1 MNMKKSNL
9 IILSFAFLMV
19 FVSCTEKVIIQEGI
33 ETGEAKVLTFTA
45 SNAEMDNNPNSRTL
59 VREGGNV
66 YWVAND
72 RISLF
77 SNGSNN
83 PFITKDGGLVTNFK
97 GEVSQT
103 SDIYY
108 ALYPYNAEAS
118 ISGNTITTT
127 LYHEQY
133 AEPDSYASGMNIS
146 VSISG
151 NSDAQDLGFKHAVS
165 YLAVHIS
172 SEYVGD
178 DIKYMELSGNA
189 DEMLAGEVT
198 ITITGN
204 DEVARIIE
212 GKGQPIIS
220 LKQINANSIMM
231 PGKSYYFVF
240 APQTF
245 SQGYTLKLYNGKGG
259 VCSIKQEEPI
269 VFERNVIEHITIENA
284 TFEKEDKC
292 EVREDGY
299 HVKSLA
305 CLQEWAYLVA
315 NGDTDLN
322 CYIEADID
330 FNSDDLE
337 TSWPVIGT
345 LAKPYTGTISG
356 GGFTIKNFKID
367 DSRQYAGFIGVL
379 GVNGAITNLTFESP
393 VVKTSYV
400 GTVGNVSDDGYAGS
414 LVGMLN
420 RSSMNNY
427 TSAAITNCHVIN
439 PTVSGGENV
448 GGIVGRSYGRN
459 DAIKGCTV
467 SGGTIEGKM
476 FVGGIVGNSEGIV
489 EDCHVKNNTEIS
501 YENTQSEA
509 RVGGIVGTNNSGEL
523 VACTAQAKVVGDANN
538 GGYDAR
544 YAGGVTGAN
553 NGTMVGCAF
562 SGIVTGDYSG
572 ALAGE
577 SYGDMYGCYAQQA
590 TAQALIYK
598 VKRNLNNASD
608 VVFPTFKAC
617 YWVGDEGDVVF
628 GSADVEEY
636 ATIVDCSVVSRI
648 ENVTA
653 TMNNALTEVNNN
665 TEYAYGSGYQYQT
678 NEGENATAFP
688 VKATKPQ

>member
-1 MNMKKSNL
+1 MRKNILLLGVVLL
-9 IILSFAFLMV
+9 IGAA
-19 FVSCTEKVIIQEGI
+19 SCTEKVIVQNVDSSSSI
-33 ETGEAKVLTFTA
+33 ELTF
-45 SNAEMDNNPNSRTL
+45 NATSDKWKNETDSRTL
-59 VREGGNV
+59 IREGDQTL
-66 YWVAND
+66 WIAND
-72 RISLF
+72 RIGIF
-77 SNGSNN
+77 SGGTNDESF
-83 PFITKDGGLVTNFK
+83 PFITKDGGIIANFK
-97 GEVSQT
+97 GTVGET
-103 SDIYY
+103 ALIYC
-108 ALYPYNAEAS
+108 ALYPFNRNATL
-118 ISGNTITTT
+118 NNYTFTTV
-127 LYHEQY
+127 LYAHQY
-133 AEPDSYASGMNIS
+133 AEPNSYASGMNLA
-146 VSISG
+146 VSRSFE
-151 NSDAQDLGFKHAVS
+151 NHAQDLNFSNAAS
-165 YLAVHIS
+165 YLRVSIPDDYA
-172 SEYVGD
+172 GD
-178 DIKYMELSGNA
+178 DIYSMRLTGNNDEL
-189 DEMLAGEVT
+189 LAGNVT
-198 ITITGN
+198 IDVYDARETPAVVINDESASKTIYLDQINAGSVCLKGKDYYFVVPPTDMTNGYTVTLVNEKGETATITG
-204 DEVARIIE
+204 
-212 GKGQPIIS
+212 
-220 LKQINANSIMM
+220 
-231 PGKSYYFVF
+231 
-240 APQTF
+240 
-245 SQGYTLKLYNGKGG
+245 
-259 VCSIKQEEPI
+259 EPTN
-269 VFERNVIEHITIENA
+269 FERNHVYTIIVENDL
-284 TFEKEDKC
+284 TFEGDEC
-292 EVREDGY
+292 GTMTADGLFT
-299 HVKSLA
+299 VTSLD
-305 CLQEWAYLVA
+305 CLYEWAERVA
-315 NGDTDLN
+315 AGESTLG
-322 CYIEADID
+322 CYFTADID
-330 FNSDDLE
+330 FSDDARI
-337 TSWPVIGT
+337 WPQIGT
-345 LAKPYTGTISG
+345 EETPFTGIIKGNGKTIS
-356 GGFTIKNFKID
+356 NFKCVTNE
-367 DSRQYAGFIGVL
+367 RHAGFVAVL
-379 GVNGAITNLTFESP
+379 GEGGSIENLTFDNP
-393 VVKTSYV
+393 IVTSEYN
-400 GTVGNVSDDGYAGS
+400 GNAGSTIDDGY
-414 LVGMLN
+414 VGVIVGRLN
-420 RSSMNNY
+420 QEDIFNY
-427 TSAAITNCHVIN
+427 SSAAITNCHVIN